1 MIFKRFF
8 LGLLWRIVLI
18 IVLSAALA
26 YCLVQLLQARTDAI
40 YWLSSAISLGLVVY
54 RGVDLFYYSNAT
66 NRKLA
71 RFFDSIQYD
80 DFSIKFS
87 SDNTFGKSFQGLN
100 KQFNKVLEAFR
111 KIRAENEASL
121 HLVNTIIQNVQTGLL
136 LYDQYGRIELS
147 NGAACKLLGF
157 YRLKNITELKINH
170 IELANKLSVTDEKHF
185 LYQGANGIQLS
196 VNIVAIR
203 LGGQIKNLVSLQN
216 IQPEMQQKEIESWQ
230 NLTRVLRHEIMNS
243 LTPILSL
250 IGTMKHI
257 VDKELPETAN
267 DNGAKGDLQ
276 EALQT
281 LESRGIGMINFVD
294 GYRSFTSIP
303 APSFAEVSM
312 TPFVLQLMNLLQPEM
327 IAANILFT
335 MENNSGEQVVQADA
349 EQLSM
354 VLINLIKNAK
364 EALEQTKDATINIRV
379 SALNQWLFIEVT
391 DNGPGIEPEAMEDI
405 FIPFFTTKENGSG
418 IGLSL
423 SRQIIQQHGGT
434 IKVFSEPAKGSRF
447 VVQLKIKVLST
458 PVTYIPL

>member
-1 MIFKRFF
+1 MIFKRF
-8 LGLLWRIVLI
+8 
-18 IVLSAALA
+18 
-26 YCLVQLLQARTDAI
+26 
-40 YWLSSAISLGLVVY
+40 SLGLIWRITLLIILSGGLVYSILQIYTVKETTVYWLGSALLFGLIFY
-54 RGVDLFYYSNAT
+54 RGADLFHYSNST
-66 NRKLA
+66 NRKLT

-87 SDNTFGKSFQGLN
+87 SDNTYGKSFQGLN
-100 KQFNKVLEAFR
+100 KQFNKVLESFR

-147 NGAACKLLGF
+147 NSSACKLLGF
-157 YRLKNITELKINH
+157 YRLKNISELKANH
-170 IELANKLSVTDEKHF
+170 LELAEKLLSTTDKHF
-185 LYQGANGIQLS
+185 LYQSANGLQLS
-196 VNIVAIR
+196 INIIAIR

-216 IQPEMQQKEIESWQ
+216 IQPELQQKEVEAWQ

-257 VDKELPETAN
+257 VDKELPASAN
-267 DNGAKGDLQ
+267 DIGAKEDLQ

-303 APSFAEVSM
+303 APSFADVDIE
-312 TPFVLQLMNLLQPEM
+312 QLVQRMMNLLQPEM
-327 IAANILFT
+327 AATNIAFT
-335 MENNSGEQVVQADA
+335 VKNDTGNQLINADA

-354 VLINLIKNAK
+354 VLINLVKNAK
-364 EALEQTKDATINIRV
+364 EALDHTSNPSIGIKSYVQNHFV
-379 SALNQWLFIEVT
+379 FIEVI
-391 DNGPGIEPEAMEDI
+391 DNGPGIEPEALEDI

-434 IKVFSEPAKGSRF
+434 IKVFSESGKGCKF
-447 VVQLKIKVLST
+447 VVQLKA
-458 PVTYIPL
+458 

>member
-1 MIFKRFF
+1 MLFKRFS
-8 LGLLWRIVLI
+8 LGLIWRILLI
-18 IVLSAALA
+18 IFLSAGFV
-26 YCLVQLLQARTDAI
+26 YCLVQLYQLKENTV
-40 YWLSSAISLGLVVY
+40 YWLSSLLLFGLIVY
-54 RGVDLFYYSNAT
+54 RGLDLFYYSNST
-66 NRKLA
+66 NRKLI

-87 SDNTFGKSFQGLN
+87 SDNTYGKSFQGLN
-100 KQFNKVLEAFR
+100 QQFNKVLESFR

-136 LYDQYGRIELS
+136 LYDQYGRIEIS
-147 NGAACKLLGF
+147 NTAACKLLGF
-157 YRLKNITELKINH
+157 YRLKNIAELKINH
-170 IELANKLSVTDEKHF
+170 LELADKLLVTADKHF
-185 LYQGANGIQLS
+185 LYQSNNGLQVS
-196 VNIVAIR
+196 VNIVSIR

-216 IQPEMQQKEIESWQ
+216 IQPELQQKEVEAWQ

-257 VDKELPETAN
+257 VDKELPTAAN
-267 DNGAKGDLQ
+267 DNSAKEDLQ

-303 APSFAEVSM
+303 TPSFADVDVE
-312 TPFVLQLMNLLQPEM
+312 QLVQRIMNLLQPEM
-327 IAANILFT
+327 AAANIIFT
-335 MENNSGEQVVQADA
+335 VENNMVNDLINADA

-354 VLINLIKNAK
+354 VFINLIKNAK
-364 EALEQTKDATINIRV
+364 EAMNHT
-379 SALNQWLFIEVT
+379 LNPVIHIKSYAQNHFVFIEVI
-391 DNGPGIEPEAMEDI
+391 DNGPGIEPEALEDI

-423 SRQIIQQHGGT
+423 SRQIMQQHGGS
-434 IKVFSEPAKGSRF
+434 IKVFSEPSKGCRF
-447 VVQLKIKVLST
+447 VVQLKA
-458 PVTYIPL
+458 

>member
-1 MIFKRFF
+1 MLFKRFS
-8 LGLLWRIVLI
+8 LGLIWRIGLI
-18 IVLSAALA
+18 IFLSAGLV
-26 YCLVQLLQARTDAI
+26 YCLVQLFQQKDTTI
-40 YWLSSAISLGLVVY
+40 FWLSGLLLFSLIGY
-54 RGVDLFYYSNAT
+54 RGFDLFHYSNST
-66 NRKLA
+66 NRKLI
-71 RFFDSIQYD
+71 RFFDAIQYD

-87 SDNTFGKSFQGLN
+87 SDNTYGKSFQGLN
-100 KQFNKVLEAFR
+100 QQFNKVLESFR

-147 NGAACKLLGF
+147 NSAACKLLGF
-157 YRLKNITELKINH
+157 YRLKNISELKTNH
-170 IELANKLSVTDEKHF
+170 QELAEKLLVTADKHF
-185 LYQGANGIQLS
+185 LYESASGLQVAI
-196 VNIVAIR
+196 NIVAIR
-203 LGGQIKNLVSLQN
+203 LGGKIKNLVSLQN
-216 IQPEMQQKEIESWQ
+216 IQPELQQKEVEAWQ

-257 VDKELPETAN
+257 VDKELPVSAN

-303 APSFAEVSM
+303 LPSFTEVAIEQL
-312 TPFVLQLMNLLQPEM
+312 LQRMMNLLQPEM
-327 IAANILFT
+327 AAVNIAFT
-335 MENNSGEQVVQADA
+335 IKNDAAHHLINADA

-354 VLINLIKNAK
+354 VFINLIKNAK
-364 EALEQTKDATINIRV
+364 EALSYTTNASIHIKSYAQ
-379 SALNQWLFIEVT
+379 NQSVFIEVM
-391 DNGPGIEPEAMEDI
+391 DNGPGIEPEALEDI

-434 IKVFSEPAKGSRF
+434 IKVFSASGKGCRF
-447 VVQLKIKVLST
+447 VVQLKA
-458 PVTYIPL
+458 

>member
-1 MIFKRFF
+1 MIFKRFA
-8 LGLLWRIVLI
+8 LGLIWRIALLILLSGGLVYAVLQ
-18 IVLSAALA
+18 VYLA
-26 YCLVQLLQARTDAI
+26 KENTV
-40 YWLSSAISLGLVVY
+40 YWLAGALLLGLIFY
-54 RGVDLFYYSNAT
+54 RGIDLFHYANST
-66 NRKLA
+66 NRKLT

-87 SDNTFGKSFQGLN
+87 SDNIYGKSFQGLN
-100 KQFNKVLEAFR
+100 KQFNKVLESFR

-147 NGAACKLLGF
+147 NSSACKLLGF
-157 YRLKNITELKINH
+157 YRLKNISGLKTNHPELS
-170 IELANKLSVTDEKHF
+170 EKLLSAADKHF
-185 LYQGANGIQLS
+185 LYQSGNGLQVS

-203 LGGQIKNLVSLQN
+203 SGGQIKNLVSLQN
-216 IQPEMQQKEIESWQ
+216 IQPELQEKEVEAWQ

-257 VDKELPETAN
+257 VDKELPAAAN
-267 DNGAKGDLQ
+267 DNGAKDDLQ

-303 APSFAEVSM
+303 PPSFTEI
-312 TPFVLQLMNLLQPEM
+312 PIEQLIQRMVNLLQPEM
-327 IAANILFT
+327 TVARIGFIIQNATAGKLIH
-335 MENNSGEQVVQADA
+335 ADP

-354 VLINLIKNAK
+354 VLINLVKNAK
-364 EALEQTKDATINIRV
+364 EALDHTSNPSIKIKSYAQ
-379 SALNQWLFIEVT
+379 NQAVFIEVI
-391 DNGPGIEPEAMEDI
+391 DNGPGIEPEALEDI

-434 IKVFSEPAKGSRF
+434 IKVFSEPGKGCRF
-447 VVQLKIKVLST
+447 VVQLKS
-458 PVTYIPL
+458 

>member
-1 MIFKRFF
+1 MLFKRFS
-8 LGLLWRIVLI
+8 LGLIWRILLI
-18 IVLSAALA
+18 IFLSAGLV
-26 YCLVQLLQARTDAI
+26 YCLVQLYHVKENTI
-40 YWLSSAISLGLVVY
+40 FWLSGLLLFGLIVY
-54 RGVDLFYYSNAT
+54 RGFDLFHYSNST
-66 NRKLA
+66 NRKLI

-87 SDNTFGKSFQGLN
+87 SDNKYGKSFQGLN
-100 KQFNKVLEAFR
+100 QQFNKVLESFR

-147 NGAACKLLGF
+147 NSAACKLLGF
-157 YRLKNITELKINH
+157 YRLKNISELKTNH
-170 IELANKLSVTDEKHF
+170 QELAEKLLVTADKHF
-185 LYQGANGIQLS
+185 LYESAGGLQVSI
-196 VNIVAIR
+196 NIVAIR

-216 IQPEMQQKEIESWQ
+216 IQPELQQKEVEAWQ

-257 VDKELPETAN
+257 VDKELPASAN

-303 APSFAEVSM
+303 LPSFTEVAIKQL
-312 TPFVLQLMNLLQPEM
+312 LQRMMNLLQPEM
-327 IAANILFT
+327 AAVNIAFTITNDTANHLI
-335 MENNSGEQVVQADA
+335 NADA

-354 VLINLIKNAK
+354 VFINLIKNAK
-364 EALEQTKDATINIRV
+364 EALSHTTDASIHIKSYAQNKSV
-379 SALNQWLFIEVT
+379 FIEVM
-391 DNGPGIEPEAMEDI
+391 DNGPGIEPEALEDI

-434 IKVFSEPAKGSRF
+434 IKVFSAPGKGCRF
-447 VVQLKIKVLST
+447 VVQLKV
-458 PVTYIPL
+458 

>member
-1 MIFKRFF
+1 MLFKRFS
-8 LGLLWRIVLI
+8 LGLIWRIGLI
-18 IVLSAALA
+18 MFLSAAMV
-26 YCLVQLLQARTDAI
+26 YCLVQLYQQKDNTI
-40 YWLSSAISLGLVVY
+40 YWLSSVLLFGVTVY
-54 RGVDLFYYSNAT
+54 RGGDLFHYANST
-66 NRKLA
+66 NRKLS

-87 SDNTFGKSFQGLN
+87 SDNTYGKSFQGLN
-100 KQFNKVLEAFR
+100 QQFNKVLESFR

-147 NGAACKLLGF
+147 NSAACKLLGF
-157 YRLKNITELKINH
+157 YRLKNISELKTNH
-170 IELANKLSVTDEKHF
+170 HELAEKLLATSDKHF
-185 LYQGANGIQLS
+185 LYQGSNGLQVS

-216 IQPEMQQKEIESWQ
+216 IQPELQQKEVEAWQ

-257 VDKELPETAN
+257 VDKELPASAN
-267 DNGAKGDLQ
+267 DNGAKDDLQ

-303 APSFAEVSM
+303 SPTFAEVDIE
-312 TPFVLQLMNLLQPEM
+312 QLVQRMMNLLQPEM
-327 IAANILFT
+327 VAANIAFSV
-335 MENNSGEQVVQADA
+335 ENDTGHHLINADA

-354 VLINLIKNAK
+354 VFINLVKNAK
-364 EALEQTKDATINIRV
+364 EALDHTRHARIHIKSFAQ
-379 SALNQWLFIEVT
+379 NQLVLIEVT
-391 DNGPGIEPEAMEDI
+391 DNGPGIEPEALEDI

-423 SRQIIQQHGGT
+423 SRQIVQQHGGT
-434 IKVFSEPAKGSRF
+434 IKVFSEAGKGCRF
-447 VVQLKIKVLST
+447 VVQLKMTTANDKTAVG
-458 PVTYIPL
+458 YA

>member
-1 MIFKRFF
+1 MLFKRFS
-8 LGLLWRIVLI
+8 LGLIWRIGLI
-18 IVLSAALA
+18 IFLSAGLV
-26 YCLVQLLQARTDAI
+26 YCLVQLFQQKDTTI
-40 YWLSSAISLGLVVY
+40 FWLSGLLLFSLIGY
-54 RGVDLFYYSNAT
+54 RGFDLFHYSNST
-66 NRKLA
+66 NRKLI
-71 RFFDSIQYD
+71 RFFDAIQYD

-87 SDNTFGKSFQGLN
+87 SDNTYGKSFQGLN
-100 KQFNKVLEAFR
+100 QQFNKVLESFR

-147 NGAACKLLGF
+147 NSAACKLLGF
-157 YRLKNITELKINH
+157 YRLKNISELKTNH
-170 IELANKLSVTDEKHF
+170 QELAEKLLVTADKHF
-185 LYQGANGIQLS
+185 LYESASGLQVAI
-196 VNIVAIR
+196 NIVAIR

-216 IQPEMQQKEIESWQ
+216 IKPELQQKEVEAWQ

-257 VDKELPETAN
+257 VDKELPVSAN

-303 APSFAEVSM
+303 LPSFTEVAIEQL
-312 TPFVLQLMNLLQPEM
+312 LQRMMNLLQPEM
-327 IAANILFT
+327 AAVNIAFT
-335 MENNSGEQVVQADA
+335 IKNDAAHHLINADA

-354 VLINLIKNAK
+354 VFINLIKNAK
-364 EALEQTKDATINIRV
+364 EALSYTTNASIHIKSYAQ
-379 SALNQWLFIEVT
+379 NQSVFIEVM
-391 DNGPGIEPEAMEDI
+391 DNGPGIEPEALEDI

-434 IKVFSEPAKGSRF
+434 IKVFSASGKGCRF
-447 VVQLKIKVLST
+447 VVQLKA
-458 PVTYIPL
+458 